1 MPPWPPAC
9 SSARTTVNFSVT
21 TKARLAPI
29 IVLSVPIFFD
39 YCNSVETASNNE
51 LQPLVD
57 ALVKRRLVEPS
68 IFLLEMSKPLMG
80 CMRELYAM
88 SEPLMHAMLG
98 SHLAPAL
105 KRALQSSEDT
115 ELLIR
120 ELERARQG
128 LEQRPGQEIR

>member
-1 MPPWPPAC
+1 M
-9 SSARTTVNFSVT
+9 NFSATSTV
-21 TKARLAPI
+21 RRSPI

-39 YCNSVETASNNE
+39 YCNSVETANNNE
-51 LQPLVD
+51 LRPLVD
-57 ALVKRRLVEPS
+57 ALVQRRLVEPS
-68 IFLLEMSKPLMG
+68 IFLLEMSKPLVG

-105 KRALQSSEDT
+105 KRALQSSDDT

-128 LEQRPGQEIR
+128 LERRPGKEVSSSS